1 MAGAEVGAGILFVLR
16 ECRIGQR
23 TFPQGLKPTNIYGSV
38 GTTEVVPCYKAEAL
52 GLLRR
57 RFSADY
63 ASPCGYRV
71 TKSAIDANS
80 CSEFHMER
88 DYAHKMVRFTVL
100 ASGSKGNSSIVSSV
114 SATGGSTRILVDAG
128 LSCRELFRRMA
139 VAGEDPK
146 TLDAILITHEHADH
160 VNGLPV
166 TARKLGIPVYFT
178 EATHRAWVRQ
188 VTPQRRITYAEWAE
202 EHKKQ
207 KLAAE
212 EPVLDPVCGPV
223 APESAEL
230 EEAVCEAKAPVS
242 DAARLPAVNY
252 FRAGEAFQIG
262 EIAVSPFTIPHDAAD
277 PVGFVFSAEGVRLAV
292 ATDLGYMPLNVQ
304 SQLRRCD
311 LMLLESNHDLEMLRD
326 GPYPWQVKQR
336 VLSRVGHL
344 SNDATA
350 QYLEQTYDGAATYL
364 ILAHLSESNNL
375 PELARIAAERALVSK
390 PSLLA
395 NRLLLASQHE
405 PLAPIC
411 F

>member
-1 MAGAEVGAGILFVLR
+1 
-16 ECRIGQR
+16 
-23 TFPQGLKPTNIYGSV
+23 
-38 GTTEVVPCYKAEAL
+38 
-52 GLLRR
+52 
-57 RFSADY
+57 
-63 ASPCGYRV
+63 
-71 TKSAIDANS
+71 
-80 CSEFHMER
+80 MER
-88 DYAHKMVRFTVL
+88 DYAHRMVRFTVL

-114 SATGGSTRILVDAG
+114 SAAGGSTRILVDAG

-139 VAGEDPK
+139 AAGEDPK
-146 TLDAILITHEHADH
+146 TLDAILITHEHQDH
-160 VNGLPV
+160 VNGLAV

-202 EHKKQ
+202 QYKKQ

-212 EPVLDPVCGPV
+212 EPEVEAATAVAVEEEPSPAEEVVPAPDP
-223 APESAEL
+223 
-230 EEAVCEAKAPVS
+230 
-242 DAARLPAVNY
+242 ARLPAVNY
-252 FRAGEAFQIG
+252 FRAGEAFRIG

-277 PVGFVFSAEGVRLAV
+277 PVGFVFTAEGVRLAV
-292 ATDLGYMPLNVQ
+292 ATDLGYMPPNVQ

-405 PLAPIC
+405 PLTPIC